1 MAHVFPVGQPI
12 NDAERLAIATLRD
25 GLPDDY
31 VLIHNFEIDYQ
42 NQVFEVDLA
51 IMAPHALYIVD
62 VKGTRGRIDVVGGK
76 WLPDGRAPFPSPLAK
91 VRHHSKVIKDL
102 VVRFGDKR
110 GYDMGAMFTD
120 AAVILTA
127 PDAQLVDTSERDSLR
142 TVRLADAAAYF
153 QDRSGLPHWV
163 NGDMKGLY
171 RLASEAFQSVLQVPP
186 QRSLRFGSWLVDDHL
201 GSGPDFEEYRGHNE
215 MASGGRSARLRV
227 YRLDN
232 YLPTEERTRQ
242 RSQLMNGFQM
252 LERLPPHPAVLPARE
267 FFETLDSDAFVLV
280 TEDPAGRALTL
291 HLRRPDLPLTFD
303 QKVRVAKDVLDG
315 LAHAHANSVVH
326 RAVTPD
332 RILVTPDGTSQILGF
347 EYARMESEERREHTL
362 ALGLL
367 EDVEKP
373 YLAPEVLDNPS
384 SATAKSDVFSA
395 GIVLFELFTGELP
408 WRDVTELQ
416 QRAGVFAVKPSE
428 LRADLPLWLDEWLQ
442 HLCRIDPA
450 ERPTAQVAL
459 SELDSHLKQA
469 VTPDSTHTTT
479 EAVLI
484 GEPNYMD
491 LPANFRLSEKFRVL
505 GRLGKPGSFGAVY
518 AVVDTFGDVKR
529 AIKLLRPDRSAQLER
544 LKTEYKT
551 LLNLPEHPRVV
562 RVYGAEQFPNKILS
576 LVFEFVDGHDVGA
589 LLENDGRL
597 SASDVLV
604 LGRQVADGLR
614 HMHAHKVFHCDIKP
628 RNLMWSSNGVKIIDF
643 NVAVQAD
650 VIEEDHLGGTRR
662 YLPPNADTADLSAEA
677 LADRDVF
684 ALGVTLYEA
693 LSGVYPWDPSRTPAA
708 GRPPRPLTELSGL
721 TDLDEEFS
729 NVLMK
734 AIHPQRSHRFPSAEA
749 FYQAL
754 NKVRETRKRALPA
767 PVRVVSPADSWP
779 KGIPDNLLQPE
790 SPNTNPFVTHLSTL
804 YSQSRRSN
812 SGTRGLSEYGNLTY
826 ADTALDRDLLPA
838 VRDGHYRLVIVT
850 GNAGDGKTAF
860 LQQFEASA
868 LRDGAGITPLHNG
881 FRVEWNG
888 RSFLANL
895 DGSQD
900 QEGQLNDAV
909 LLEFFAPYRDGAAPI
924 SESHTRLIAINEG
937 RLMDFLTT
945 HQEAFSKLRLVVEE
959 GLRTGLPQG
968 DTAVVNLNLRS
979 VVAQVPH
986 ANPTEGEQLS
996 TLSIFDQQL
1005 MALTNPVLWSACES
1019 CDLKQQCYALHNA
1032 KTFSDATNGSRVR
1045 ERLRTLYTLV
1055 HLRGRLHITL
1065 RDLRSA
1071 LAYTLTSGRDCE
1083 EIHDLYVEANIH
1095 AYLQGFYFNAWM
1107 GEEGNADRLLKE
1119 LSALDVAR
1127 LNEPQLDR
1135 SLDFH
1140 LDQTHRLF
1148 TFDGRSNY
1156 DAQVFQKLF
1165 ASLPRLAGNHSEQL
1179 RERFQKHRMYVSSMR
1194 RKLFFERRDQRWGD
1208 MVPFRSGKQL
1218 LELLQADPTQLNQ
1231 AKDGLLRAL
1240 NRSEGIINPAMM
1252 KGQLALQVREVERGA
1267 IRSYRLFPA
1276 ERMTLRAQ
1284 DSADRAKFVE
1294 HTPTG
1299 LTLDYREEDHSAQL
1313 VINLDTLEMLERLNV
1328 GYVPSVEER
1337 EGRYL
1342 SLLAF
1347 KNVLASRPYEEVLLA
1362 VTDEE
1367 LYRLTRKEG
1376 GGLTLRPATMES

>member
-1 MAHVFPVGQPI
+1 MAHVFPVGQPV

-76 WLPDGRAPFPSPLAK
+76 WLPDGRAPFPSPLVK

-102 VVRFGDKR
+102 LVRYGSNRD
-110 GYDMGAMFTD
+110 YDMGAMFTD

-127 PDAQLVDTSERDSLR
+127 PDAQLVDTSERDSAR

-153 QDRSGLPHWV
+153 QDRSNLPHWV
-163 NGDMKGLY
+163 NGNMQGLY
-171 RLASEAFQSVLQVPP
+171 KVASDAFASVLQIPP

-201 GSGPDFEEYRGHNE
+201 GSGPDFEEYRAHNE
-215 MASGGRSARLRV
+215 MASAGRSARLRV
-227 YRLDN
+227 YRLDS
-232 YLPTEERTRQ
+232 YLPTEDRNLQ
-242 RSQLMNGFQM
+242 RAQLMNGFQM
-252 LERLPPHPAVLPARE
+252 LERLPPHPAILPARE
-267 FFETLDSDAFVLV
+267 FFETPDSDAFVLV
-280 TEDPAGRALTL
+280 TEDPAGRALRL

-303 QKVRVAKDVLDG
+303 QKVRVAKDLLSG

-332 RILVTPDGTSQILGF
+332 RVLVTPDGTSQLLGF
-347 EYARMESEERREHTL
+347 EYARVESEERREHTL
-362 ALGLL
+362 AVGLL

-373 YLAPEVLDNPS
+373 YLAPEVLDDPS

-395 GIVLFELFTGELP
+395 GIVLYELFTGELP

-416 QRAGVFAVKPSE
+416 QRAGVFAIKPSE
-428 LRADLPLWLDEWLQ
+428 LRADLPQWLDDWLQ
-442 HLCRIDPA
+442 TLCQLNPA
-450 ERPTAQVAL
+450 ERPTAQEAL
-459 SELDSHLKQA
+459 TDLESKLNQGSAPETQ
-469 VTPDSTHTTT
+469 TTT
-479 EAVLI
+479 DPVVT
-484 GEPNYMD
+484 GETDYMN
-491 LPANFRLSEKFRVL
+491 LPPDFRLSEKFRVL

-529 AIKLLRPDRSAQLER
+529 AIKLLRPDRSAQMDR

-576 LVFEFVDGHDVGA
+576 LVFEFVDGHDIGD
-589 LLENDGRL
+589 LLENNGRL
-597 SASDVLV
+597 SASDVLT

-650 VIEEDHLGGTRR
+650 LLEEDHLGGTRR
-662 YLPPNADTADLSAEA
+662 YLPPNADTTDLTPEA

-721 TDLDEEFS
+721 TDLDEEFAD
-729 NVLMK
+729 VLMK
-734 AIHPQRSHRFPSAEA
+734 AIQPQRAQRYPSAEA

-754 NKVRETRKRALPA
+754 TRVKETRRRALPII
-767 PVRVVSPADSWP
+767 SPSETWP
-779 KGIPDNLLQPE
+779 KAIPLDLLEPDR
-790 SPNTNPFVTHLSTL
+790 PNTNPFVFHLSTL

-812 SGTRGLSEYGNLTY
+812 SGTRGLSEYGTLTY
-826 ADTALDRDLLPA
+826 AETALDRDLLPA
-838 VRDGHYRLVIVT
+838 VRAGTYRLVIVT

-860 LQQFEASA
+860 LQQFEAA
-868 LRDGAGITPLHNG
+868 AKQDGAAITPLHNG
-881 FRVEWNG
+881 FRVEWDG

-900 QEGQLNDAV
+900 QEGQLNDDV
-909 LLEFFAPYRDGAAPI
+909 LLEFFAPYKDGAAPA

-945 HQEAFSKLRLVVEE
+945 HRQAFSRLRATVEE
-959 GLRTGLPQG
+959 GLSSGLPQG

-979 VVAQVPH
+979 VVAQVPAH
-986 ANPTEGEQLS
+986 GRSDAEQELS
-996 TLSIFDQQL
+996 LSIFDQQL
-1005 MALTNPVLWSACES
+1005 MALTKPELWSACES
-1019 CDLKQQCYALHNA
+1019 CDLRQQCFALHNA
-1032 KTFSDATNGSRVR
+1032 KTFSDSTNGSRVR

-1071 LAYTLTSGRDCE
+1071 LAFTLTSGRDCD
-1083 EIHDLYVEANIH
+1083 EIHTLYQERDAR

-1107 GEEGNADRLLKE
+1107 GGGDSADRLLKE
-1119 LSALDVAR
+1119 LSAMDVAR

-1140 LDQTHRLF
+1140 LDQNHRLF
-1148 TFDGRSNY
+1148 AFDERSNY
-1156 DAQVFQKLF
+1156 DRQILQTLF
-1165 ASLPRLAGNHSEQL
+1165 DELPRLAGTNPEQL
-1179 RERFQKHRMYVSSMR
+1179 RERFANHRAYVGSMR
-1194 RKLFFERRDQRWGD
+1194 RKLFFERRDQQWD
-1208 MVPFRSGKQL
+1208 EMIPFRAGKQL
-1218 LELLQADPTQLNQ
+1218 LDLLQAKPEKLNV

-1240 NRSEGIINPAMM
+1240 NRSEGILNPAMM

-1267 IRSYRLFPA
+1267 VRSYRLFPA

-1284 DSADRAKFVE
+1284 DTADRAKFVE

-1299 LTLDYREEDHSAQL
+1299 LTLDYREDAHSAQL

-1376 GGLTLRPATMES
+1376 GGLTIRPATMEL

>member
-62 VKGTRGRIDVVGGK
+62 IKGTRGRIDAVGGK

-102 VVRFGDKR
+102 LVKFGSSR
-110 GYDMGAMFTD
+110 GYDMSAVFTD

-127 PDAQLVDTSERDSLR
+127 PDAQLVDTSGRDLAR
-142 TVRLADAAAYF
+142 TVRLADAAAYL
-153 QDRSGLPHWV
+153 QDKSTLPHWV
-163 NGDMKGLY
+163 NGEMQGLY
-171 RLASEAFQSVLQVPP
+171 RVAAEAFESVLQIPP
-186 QRSLRFGSWLVDDHL
+186 QKSLRFGSWLVDDHL
-201 GSGPDFEEYRGHNE
+201 GSGPDFEEYRAHNE
-215 MASGGRSARLRV
+215 LASGGRSARLRV
-227 YRLDN
+227 YRLDS

-242 RSQLMNGFQM
+242 RAQLMNGFQM
-252 LERLPPHPAVLPARE
+252 LERLPPNPAVLPARE
-267 FFETLDSDAFVLV
+267 FFETPDSDAFVLV

-303 QKVRVAKDVLDG
+303 QKVRVAKDLLGG
-315 LAHAHANSVVH
+315 LAHAHANNVVH

-332 RILVTPDGTSQILGF
+332 RVLVTPDGTSQLLGF
-347 EYARMESEERREHTL
+347 EYARIESEERREHTL

-367 EDVEKP
+367 EDVERP
-373 YLAPEVLDNPS
+373 YLAPEVLDDPS
-384 SATAKSDVFSA
+384 SATTKSDVFSA
-395 GIVLFELFTGELP
+395 GIVLFEVFTGELP

-416 QRAGVFAVKPSE
+416 QRAGVFAVRPSE
-428 LRADLPLWLDEWLQ
+428 LRADLPLWLDDWLQ
-442 HLCRIDPA
+442 SLCRINPA
-450 ERPTAQVAL
+450 ERPTAQAAL
-459 SELDSHLKQA
+459 TELEAQLKQA

-479 EAVLI
+479 EAVLV

-529 AIKLLRPDRSAQLER
+529 AIKLLRPDRSAQLDR

-576 LVFEFVDGHDVGA
+576 LVFEFVDGHDIGA

-597 SASDVLV
+597 SASDVLT

-628 RNLMWSSNGVKIIDF
+628 RNLMWSSSGVKIIDF

-650 VIEEDHLGGTRR
+650 MIEEDHLGGTRR
-662 YLPPNADTADLSAEA
+662 YLPPNADTTDLSPEA

-721 TDLDEEFS
+721 TDLDEDFS

-734 AIHPQRSHRFPSAEA
+734 AIHPQRAHRYPCAEA

-754 NKVRETRKRALPA
+754 TRVKDTRRRTM
-767 PVRVVSPADSWP
+767 PVRMPIPAWPVSV
-779 KGIPDNLLQPE
+779 PDGLLQPHR
-790 SPNTNPFVTHLSTL
+790 PNTNPFVIHLSTL

-812 SGTRGLSEYGNLTY
+812 SGTRGLSEYGHLTY

-860 LQQFEASA
+860 LQQFEAA
-868 LRDGAGITPLHNG
+868 AGRDGAGVSLLPNG

-900 QEGQLNDAV
+900 QEGQLNDDV
-909 LLEFFAPYRDGAAPI
+909 LLEFFAPYKEGAAPM

-945 HQEAFSKLRLVVEE
+945 HQQAFSRLRREVEE
-959 GLRTGLPQG
+959 GLRSGLPQG
-968 DTAVVNLNLRS
+968 ETAVVNLNLRS
-979 VVAQVPH
+979 VVAQVPVVGH
-986 ANPTEGEQLS
+986 AEGEPEQK
-996 TLSIFDQQL
+996 LSIFDQQL
-1005 MALTNPVLWSACES
+1005 MALTNPALWSACES
-1019 CDLKQQCYALHNA
+1019 CDLKGQCYALHNA
-1032 KTFSDATNGSRVR
+1032 RTFSDPTNGSRVR

-1071 LAYTLTSGRDCE
+1071 LAYTLTSGRDCD
-1083 EIHDLYVEANIH
+1083 EIHDLYRSGNART
-1095 AYLQGFYFNAWM
+1095 YLQGFYFNAWM
-1107 GEEGNADRLLKE
+1107 GGQGNADRLLRE
-1119 LSALDVAR
+1119 LEALDVAR

-1140 LDQTHRLF
+1140 LDQSHRLF

-1156 DAQVFQKLF
+1156 DAQVLQTLF
-1165 ASLPRLAGNHSEQL
+1165 TTLPRLAGTNPEQL
-1179 RERFQKHRMYVSSMR
+1179 RDRFQNHRDYVASMR
-1194 RKLFFERRDQRWGD
+1194 RKLFFERRDQQWGD
-1208 MVPFRSGKQL
+1208 MIPFRAGGQL
-1218 LELLQADPTQLNQ
+1218 LELLQADPERLNH
-1231 AKDGLLRAL
+1231 AKAGLLRAL

-1252 KGQLALQVREVERGA
+1252 KGQLALQVREVERGS

-1276 ERMTLRAQ
+1276 ERMTLQAQ
-1284 DSADRAKFVE
+1284 DTADRAKFVE

-1299 LTLDYREEDHSAQL
+1299 LTLDYREEEHSAQL
-1313 VINLDTLEMLERLNV
+1313 VINLDTLEMLERLNM

-1347 KNVLASRPYEEVLLA
+1347 KNVLGSRPYEEVLLA

-1376 GGLTLRPATMES
+1376 GGLTLRPATMEL

>member
-42 NQVFEVDLA
+42 HQVFEVDLA
-51 IMAPHALYIVD
+51 VMAPHALYIVD

-102 VVRFGDKR
+102 LVKFGSSR
-110 GYDMGAMFTD
+110 GYDMSAIYTD

-127 PDAQLVDTSERDSLR
+127 PDAQLVDTGGRDVAR

-153 QDRSGLPHWV
+153 QDKSALPHWV
-163 NGDMKGLY
+163 NGEMQGLY
-171 RLASEAFQSVLQVPP
+171 RVAAEAFETVLQIPP
-186 QRSLRFGSWLVDDHL
+186 ARSLQFGSWLVDDHL
-201 GSGPDFEEYRGHNE
+201 GSGPDFEEYRAHNE
-215 MASGGRSARLRV
+215 LASGGRSARLRV
-227 YRLDN
+227 YRLDS

-242 RSQLMNGFQM
+242 RAQLMNGFQM
-252 LERLPPHPAVLPARE
+252 LERLPPNPAVLPARE
-267 FFETLDSDAFVLV
+267 FFETPDSDAFVLV

-303 QKVRVAKDVLDG
+303 QKVRVAKDLLGG
-315 LAHAHANSVVH
+315 LAHAHAHGVVH

-332 RILVTPDGTSQILGF
+332 RVLVTPDGTSQLLGF
-347 EYARMESEERREHTL
+347 EYARVESEERREHTL
-362 ALGLL
+362 AVGLL

-373 YLAPEVLDNPS
+373 YLAPEVLDDPS

-395 GIVLFELFTGELP
+395 GIVLYELFTGELP

-416 QRAGVFAVKPSE
+416 GRAGVFAVKPSE
-428 LRADLPLWLDEWLQ
+428 LRADLPAWLDDWLQ
-442 HLCRIDPA
+442 ALCHLEPG
-450 ERPTAQVAL
+450 ERPTAQAAL
-459 SELDSHLKQA
+459 SELDSQLKQLA
-469 VTPDSTHTTT
+469 APASTQTATEVTL
-479 EAVLI
+479 A

-491 LPANFRLSEKFRVL
+491 LPPNFRLSEKFRVL

-551 LLNLPEHPRVV
+551 LLSLPEHPRVV

-576 LVFEFVDGHDVGA
+576 LVFEFVDGHDIGA

-597 SASDVLV
+597 SANDVLV
-604 LGRQVADGLR
+604 LGQQVADGLR
-614 HMHAHKVFHCDIKP
+614 HMHAHNVFHCDIKP
-628 RNLMWSSNGVKIIDF
+628 RNLMWSNSGVKIIDF

-650 VIEEDHLGGTRR
+650 LIDEDHLGGTRR
-662 YLPPNADTADLSAEA
+662 YLPPNADTTDLTPAA

-708 GRPPRPLTELSGL
+708 GRVPRPLTDLSGL
-721 TDLDEEFS
+721 TDLDEAFA

-734 AIHPQRSHRFPSAEA
+734 AIHPQRAQRYASAEA

-754 NKVRETRKRALPA
+754 AGVRETRRRAM
-767 PVRVVSPADSWP
+767 PVRPASERPDPQPDRGVPAD
-779 KGIPDNLLQPE
+779 LLRPE
-790 SPNTNPFVTHLSTL
+790 RPNTNPFVIHLSTL

-812 SGTRGLSEYGNLTY
+812 SGTRGLSEYGQLTY

-838 VRDGHYRLVIVT
+838 VRDGAYRLVIVT

-860 LQQFEASA
+860 LQQFEAA
-868 LRDGAGITPLHNG
+868 ARRDGAAITALPNG
-881 FRVEWNG
+881 YRVEWNG
-888 RSFLANL
+888 RSFLSNL

-900 QEGQLNDAV
+900 QEGQLNDEV
-909 LLEFFAPYRDGAAPI
+909 LLEFFSPYKDGAPKT
-924 SESHTRLIAINEG
+924 SETHTRLIAINEG

-945 HQEAFSKLRLVVEE
+945 HRQAFSELRLAVEE
-959 GLRTGLPQG
+959 GLRSGLPQG

-979 VVAQVPH
+979 VVAQVPVVSGD
-986 ANPTEGEQLS
+986 EGGLH
-996 TLSIFDQQL
+996 LSIFDQQL
-1005 MALTNPVLWSACES
+1005 IALTNPVLWSACES
-1019 CDLKQQCYALHNA
+1019 CDLRSQCYALHNA
-1032 KTFSDATNGSRVR
+1032 RTFSDATNGSRVR

-1071 LAYTLTSGRDCE
+1071 LAFTLTSGRDCD
-1083 EIHDLYVEANIH
+1083 EIHDLYREGDAQT
-1095 AYLQGFYFNAWM
+1095 YLEGFYFNAWM
-1107 GEEGNADRLLKE
+1107 GGEGNADRLLKE
-1119 LSALDVAR
+1119 LAALDIAR

-1135 SLDFH
+1135 ALDFH
-1140 LDQTHRLF
+1140 LNQAHRLF
-1148 TFDGRSNY
+1148 AFDGRS
-1156 DAQVFQKLF
+1156 DFDTLVLEKLF
-1165 ASLPRLAGNHSEQL
+1165 TSLPRLAGTNSEQL
-1179 RERFQKHRMYVSSMR
+1179 RERFGQHRAYVASMR
-1194 RKLFFERRDQRWGD
+1194 RKLYFERRDGQWGD
-1208 MVPFRSGKQL
+1208 MIPFRSGKQL
-1218 LELLQADPTQLNQ
+1218 LELLQAEPERLNH
-1231 AKDGLLRAL
+1231 AKEGLLRAL

-1284 DSADRAKFVE
+1284 DTADRAKFVE

-1299 LTLDYREEDHSAQL
+1299 LTLDYHEEEHSAHL

-1367 LYRLTRKEG
+1367 LYRLNRREG
-1376 GGLTLRPATMES
+1376 GGLTLRPATMEL

>member
-1 MAHVFPVGQPI
+1 MAHVFPVGQPV
-12 NDAERLAIATLRD
+12 NDAERRAIAALRD

-102 VVRFGDKR
+102 VKKYGETR
-110 GYDMGAMFTD
+110 GFDMSAMYTD

-127 PDAQLVDTSERDSLR
+127 PDAHLVDTSERDSLR
-142 TVRLADAAAYF
+142 TVRLADAPAYF
-153 QDRSGLPHWV
+153 QDRSTLPHWV
-163 NGDMKGLY
+163 NGEMQGLY
-171 RLASEAFQSVLQVPP
+171 RVASGAFETVLQVPP
-186 QRSLRFGSWLVDDHL
+186 EKSLRFGSWLVDDHL
-201 GSGPDFEEYRGHNE
+201 GSGPDFEEYRAHNE
-215 MASGGRSARLRV
+215 LASAGRSARLRV

-232 YLPTEERTRQ
+232 YLPVEERALQ
-242 RSQLMNGFQM
+242 RAQLMNGFQM

-267 FFETLDSDAFVLV
+267 FFETPDSDAFVLV
-280 TEDPAGRALTL
+280 TEDPAGRALLL

-303 QKVRVAKDVLDG
+303 QKIRVVKDLLGG
-315 LAHAHANSVVH
+315 LAHAHANHVVH

-332 RILVTPDGTSQILGF
+332 RILVTPDGTSQLLGF
-347 EYARMESEERREHTL
+347 EYARLESEDRREHTL

-373 YLAPEVLDNPS
+373 YLAPEVLDDPS
-384 SATAKSDVFSA
+384 GATARSDVFSA
-395 GIVLFELFTGELP
+395 GIVLYELFTGELP

-416 QRAGVFAVKPSE
+416 ERAGVFAVKPSE
-428 LRADLPLWLDEWLQ
+428 LRADLPVWVDGWLQ
-442 HLCRIDPA
+442 LLCRVDPA
-450 ERPTAQVAL
+450 ERPTAAEAL
-459 SELDSHLKQA
+459 STLEAHLKQVPA
-469 VTPDSTHTTT
+469 ADVTQPTLETVGD
-479 EAVLI
+479 L
-484 GEPNYMD
+484 NYMD

-576 LVFEFVDGHDVGA
+576 LVFEFVDGHDIGA

-597 SASDVLV
+597 SASDVLT

-628 RNLMWSSNGVKIIDF
+628 RNLMWSSGGVKIIDF
-643 NVAVQAD
+643 NVAVRTDLAD
-650 VIEEDHLGGTRR
+650 EDHLGGTRR
-662 YLPPNADTADLSAEA
+662 YLPPNADTTDLSPEA

-721 TDLDEEFS
+721 TDLDEDFAA
-729 NVLMK
+729 VLMK
-734 AIHPQRSHRFPSAEA
+734 AIHPQRAQRYPTAEA
-749 FYQAL
+749 LFQAL
-754 NKVRETRKRALPA
+754 AGVRDTRRRALP
-767 PVRVVSPADSWP
+767 VRTSGPMTLP
-779 KGIPDNLLQPE
+779 GNLLKPE
-790 SPNTNPFVTHLSTL
+790 QPNTNPFVIHLSTL

-812 SGTRGLSEYGNLTY
+812 SGTRGLSEYGHLTY

-838 VRDGHYRLVIVT
+838 VRDGAYRLVIVT

-860 LQQFEASA
+860 LQQFESSA
-868 LRDGAGITPLHNG
+868 RREGAAVTPLHNG
-881 FRVEWNG
+881 FRVEWGG

-900 QEGQLNDAV
+900 QDGQLNDEV

-945 HQEAFSKLRLVVEE
+945 HHQAFSLLRTSVED
-959 GLRTGLPQG
+959 GLRSGLPQG
-968 DTAVVNLNLRS
+968 DMAVVNLNLRS
-979 VVAQVPH
+979 VVAQVPV
-986 ANPTEGEQLS
+986 AESGETEPAQ

-1005 MALTNPVLWSACES
+1005 MALTNPALWAACEG
-1019 CDLKQQCYALHNA
+1019 CDLKRQCYALHNA
-1032 KTFSDATNGSRVR
+1032 RTFNDPTNGSRVR

-1071 LAYTLTSGRDCE
+1071 LAFTLTSGRDCD
-1083 EIHDLYVEANIH
+1083 EIHDLYRQRETH
-1095 AYLQGFYFNAWM
+1095 PYLQGFYFNAWM
-1107 GEEGNADRLLKE
+1107 GGDSNADRLLKE
-1119 LSALDVAR
+1119 LAELDVAR

-1135 SLDFH
+1135 ALDFH
-1140 LDQTHRLF
+1140 LNQSHRLF
-1148 TFDGRSNY
+1148 TFDGRTDFDSEVLNT
-1156 DAQVFQKLF
+1156 LF
-1165 ASLPRLAGNHSEQL
+1165 ASLPRLAGTNPEQL
-1179 RERFQKHRMYVSSMR
+1179 RQRFHLHRTYVASMR
-1194 RKLFFERRDQRWGD
+1194 RKLFFERRDQQWSD
-1208 MVPFRSGKQL
+1208 MIPFRSGQQL
-1218 LELLQADPTQLNQ
+1218 LELLQASAEQLSQ

-1252 KGQLALQVREVERGA
+1252 TGQLALQVREVERGA

-1276 ERMTLRAQ
+1276 DRMTLRAQ
-1284 DSADRAKFVE
+1284 DTADRAKFVE

-1313 VINLDTLEMLERLNV
+1313 VINLDTLEMLGRLNV

-1347 KNVLASRPYEEVLLA
+1347 KNVLASRPYDEVLLA

-1367 LYRLTRKEG
+1367 LYRLNRKEG
-1376 GGLTLRPATMES
+1376 GGLTLRPATMEL

>member
-1 MAHVFPVGQPI
+1 MAHVFPVGQPV
-12 NDAERLAIATLRD
+12 NDAERRAIAALRD

-102 VVRFGDKR
+102 VKKYGETR
-110 GYDMGAMFTD
+110 GFDMSAMYTD

-127 PDAQLVDTSERDSLR
+127 PDAHLVDTSERDALR
-142 TVRLADAAAYF
+142 TVRLADAPAYF
-153 QDRSGLPHWV
+153 QDRSTLPHWV
-163 NGDMKGLY
+163 NGEMQGLY
-171 RLASEAFQSVLQVPP
+171 RVASGAFETVLQVPP
-186 QRSLRFGSWLVDDHL
+186 EKSLRFGSWLVDDHL
-201 GSGPDFEEYRGHNE
+201 GSGPDFEEYRAHNE
-215 MASGGRSARLRV
+215 LASAGRSARLRV

-232 YLPTEERTRQ
+232 YLPVEERSLQ
-242 RSQLMNGFQM
+242 RAQLMNGFQM

-267 FFETLDSDAFVLV
+267 FFETPDSDAFVLV
-280 TEDPAGRALTL
+280 TEDPAGRALLL

-303 QKVRVAKDVLDG
+303 QKIRVAKDLLGG
-315 LAHAHANSVVH
+315 LAHAHIHHVVH

-332 RILVTPDGTSQILGF
+332 RILVTPDGTSQLLGF
-347 EYARMESEERREHTL
+347 EYARLESEDRREHTL

-373 YLAPEVLDNPS
+373 YLAPEVLDDPS
-384 SATAKSDVFSA
+384 GATARSDVFSA
-395 GIVLFELFTGELP
+395 GIVLYELFTGELP

-416 QRAGVFAVKPSE
+416 ERAGVFTVKPNE
-428 LRADLPLWLDEWLQ
+428 LRADLPMWVDEWLQ
-442 HLCRIDPA
+442 QLCRVEPA
-450 ERPTAQVAL
+450 DRPTAAEAL
-459 SELDSHLKQA
+459 SALEMNLKQMSA
-469 VTPDSTHTTT
+469 TDVTQSTLDP
-479 EAVLI
+479 V

-576 LVFEFVDGHDVGA
+576 LVFEFVDGHDIGA

-597 SASDVLV
+597 SASDVLT

-628 RNLMWSSNGVKIIDF
+628 RNLMWSSGGVKIIDF
-643 NVAVQAD
+643 NVAVRTD
-650 VIEEDHLGGTRR
+650 LVDEDHLGGTRR
-662 YLPPNADTADLSAEA
+662 YLPPNADTTDLSPEA

-708 GRPPRPLTELSGL
+708 GRSPRPLTELSGL
-721 TDLDEEFS
+721 TDLDEDFAA
-729 NVLMK
+729 VLMK
-734 AIHPQRSHRFPSAEA
+734 AIHPQRAQRYPTAEA
-749 FYQAL
+749 LFQAL
-754 NKVRETRKRALPA
+754 AGVRDTRRRALP
-767 PVRVVSPADSWP
+767 VRTLGPMP
-779 KGIPDNLLQPE
+779 LPDNLLQPE
-790 SPNTNPFVTHLSTL
+790 QPNTNPFVIHLSTL

-812 SGTRGLSEYGNLTY
+812 SGTRGLSEYGHLTY

-838 VRDGHYRLVIVT
+838 VRDGAYRLVIVT

-860 LQQFEASA
+860 LQQFESSA
-868 LRDGAGITPLHNG
+868 RREGAAVTPLHNG
-881 FRVEWNG
+881 FRVEWGG

-900 QEGQLNDAV
+900 QEGQLNDEV

-945 HQEAFSKLRLVVEE
+945 HHQAFSSLRTSVED
-959 GLRTGLPQG
+959 GLRSGLPQG
-968 DTAVVNLNLRS
+968 DMAVVNLNLRS
-979 VVAQVPH
+979 VVAQVPV
-986 ANPTEGEQLS
+986 AEGSELDTAQP
-996 TLSIFDQQL
+996 LSIFDQQL
-1005 MALTNPVLWSACES
+1005 MALTNPALWAACEG
-1019 CDLKQQCYALHNA
+1019 CNLKRQCYALHNA
-1032 KTFSDATNGSRVR
+1032 QTFSDPTNGSRVR

-1071 LAYTLTSGRDCE
+1071 LAFTLTSGRDCD
-1083 EIHDLYVEANIH
+1083 EIHDLYRQRETQP
-1095 AYLQGFYFNAWM
+1095 YLQGFYFNAWM
-1107 GEEGNADRLLKE
+1107 GGDSNADRLLKE
-1119 LSALDVAR
+1119 LAELDVAR

-1135 SLDFH
+1135 ALDFH
-1140 LDQTHRLF
+1140 LDQSHRLF
-1148 TFDGRSNY
+1148 TFDGRMDFDSEVLNT
-1156 DAQVFQKLF
+1156 LF
-1165 ASLPRLAGNHSEQL
+1165 ASLPRLAGTNPEQL
-1179 RERFQKHRMYVSSMR
+1179 RQRFHLHRTYVASMR
-1194 RKLFFERRDQRWGD
+1194 RKLFFERRDQQWSD
-1208 MVPFRSGKQL
+1208 MIPFRSGQQL
-1218 LELLQADPTQLNQ
+1218 LELLQASVEQLSQ

-1252 KGQLALQVREVERGA
+1252 TGQLALQVREVERGA

-1276 ERMTLRAQ
+1276 DRMTLRAQ
-1284 DSADRAKFVE
+1284 DTADRAKFVE

-1313 VINLDTLEMLERLNV
+1313 VINLDTLEMLGRLNV

-1347 KNVLASRPYEEVLLA
+1347 KNVLASRPYDEVLLA

-1367 LYRLTRKEG
+1367 LYRLNRKEG
-1376 GGLTLRPATMES
+1376 GGLTLRPATMEL

>member
-12 NDAERLAIATLRD
+12 NDAERRAIATLRD

-91 VRHHSKVIKDL
+91 VRHHSKVVKDL
-102 VVRFGDKR
+102 VKKYGEAR
-110 GYDMGAMFTD
+110 GFDMSAMYTD

-127 PDAQLVDTSERDSLR
+127 PDAQLVDTSERDALR

-153 QDRSGLPHWV
+153 QDRSTLPHWV
-163 NGDMKGLY
+163 NGEMQGLY
-171 RLASEAFQSVLQVPP
+171 RVASGAFESVLQVPP
-186 QRSLRFGSWLVDDHL
+186 EKSLRFGSWLVDDHL
-201 GSGPDFEEYRGHNE
+201 GSGPDFEEYRAHNE
-215 MASGGRSARLRV
+215 LASAGRSARLRV

-232 YLPTEERTRQ
+232 YLPADERTRQ
-242 RSQLMNGFQM
+242 RAQLMNGFQM

-267 FFETLDSDAFVLV
+267 FFETPDSDAFVLV
-280 TEDPAGRALTL
+280 TEDPAGRALLL

-303 QKVRVAKDVLDG
+303 QKVRVAKDLLGG
-315 LAHAHANSVVH
+315 LAHAHANNVVH

-332 RILVTPDGTSQILGF
+332 RILVTPDGTSQLLGF

-367 EDVEKP
+367 EDVERP
-373 YLAPEVLDNPS
+373 YLAPEVLDDPS
-384 SATAKSDVFSA
+384 TATAKSDVFSA
-395 GIVLFELFTGELP
+395 GIVLYELFTGELP

-428 LRADLPLWLDEWLQ
+428 LRADLPLWVDEWVQ
-442 HLCRIDPA
+442 ALCRVEPA
-450 ERPTAQVAL
+450 DRLTAAEAL
-459 SELDSHLKQA
+459 SALEAHLKQVA
-469 VTPDSTHTTT
+469 APEVTPPTVD
-479 EAVLI
+479 VV

-576 LVFEFVDGHDVGA
+576 LVFEFVDGLDIGA

-614 HMHAHKVFHCDIKP
+614 HMHAYKVYHCDIKP
-628 RNLMWSSNGVKIIDF
+628 RNLMWSSSGVKIIDF
-643 NVAVQAD
+643 NVAVRTD
-650 VIEEDHLGGTRR
+650 LVDEDHLGGTRR
-662 YLPPNADTADLSAEA
+662 YLPPNADTTDLSPEA

-708 GRPPRPLTELSGL
+708 GRPARPLTELSGL
-721 TDLDEEFS
+721 TDLDEDFAG
-729 NVLMK
+729 VLMK
-734 AIHPQRSHRFPSAEA
+734 AIHPQRTQRYPSAEA
-749 FYQAL
+749 FFQAL
-754 NKVRETRKRALPA
+754 TSVRETRRRALP
-767 PVRVVSPADSWP
+767 VRLPASSWP
-779 KGIPDNLLQPE
+779 AAIPGGLLQPE
-790 SPNTNPFVTHLSTL
+790 QPNTNPFVVHLSTL

-838 VRDGHYRLVIVT
+838 VRDGAYRLVIVT

-860 LQQFEASA
+860 LQQFEGSA
-868 LRDGAGITPLHNG
+868 RRDGATVTPLHNG
-881 FRVEWNG
+881 FRVEWGG

-900 QEGQLNDAV
+900 QEGQLNDEV
-909 LLEFFAPYRDGAAPI
+909 LLDFFAPYKDGAAPI

-945 HQEAFSKLRLVVEE
+945 HHLAFSNLRATVEE
-959 GLRTGLPQG
+959 GLRSGLPQG

-979 VVAQVPH
+979 VVAQVPVTGN
-986 ANPTEGEQLS
+986 AEVEPEQK
-996 TLSIFDQQL
+996 LSIFDQQL
-1005 MALTNPVLWSACES
+1005 MALTNPALWAACES
-1019 CDLKQQCYALHNA
+1019 CDLKRQCYALHNA
-1032 KTFSDATNGSRVR
+1032 RTFSDDTNGSRVR

-1071 LAYTLTSGRDCE
+1071 LAFTLTSGRDCD
-1083 EIHDLYVEANIH
+1083 EIHDLYRQGDAR

-1107 GEEGNADRLLKE
+1107 GGESNADRLLKE
-1119 LSALDVAR
+1119 LAELDVAR

-1135 SLDFH
+1135 ALDFH
-1140 LDQTHRLF
+1140 LDQSHRLF
-1148 TFDGRSNY
+1148 AFDGRNDFDS
-1156 DAQVFQKLF
+1156 QVLNTLF
-1165 ASLPRLAGNHSEQL
+1165 TALPRLAGTNSEQL
-1179 RERFQKHRMYVSSMR
+1179 RQRFHQHRSYVAGMR
-1194 RKLFFERRDQRWGD
+1194 RKLYFERRDQQWSD
-1208 MVPFRSGKQL
+1208 MIPFRSGQQL
-1218 LELLQADPTQLNQ
+1218 LELLQAGAEQLSQ

-1276 ERMTLRAQ
+1276 DRMTLRAQ
-1284 DSADRAKFVE
+1284 DTADRAKFVE

-1299 LTLDYREEDHSAQL
+1299 LTLDYREDEHSAQL

-1347 KNVLASRPYEEVLLA
+1347 KNVLASRPYDEVLLA

-1367 LYRLTRKEG
+1367 LYRLNRKEG
-1376 GGLTLRPATMES
+1376 GGLTLRPATMEL